1 MDIALIDDHSI
12 VREGFKRL
20 LELEQGYKVVLEASS
35 FNEAICSIDK
45 AQLDIVI
52 LDLSLPDKNGLHLIP
67 VIKSNMPKAKIIIV
81 SMYDSDPYVTDAID
95 AGANA
100 YISKNNASEEL
111 FEAIDNVVNGNS
123 FLGADIIKNI
133 RFDNNKLEQSKV
145 KQLTSREHDIFCLL
159 ATGYSIKAISSN
171 LNIMPK
177 TVHAHK
183 ANILAKL
190 EVQES
195 FELLKIALKSNSI
208 CPDKLISS

>member
-35 FNEAICSIDK
+35 FHEAVCSIEK
-45 AQLDIVI
+45 VHFDIVI

-67 VIKSNMPKAKIIIV
+67 VIKSNIPTAKIIIV
-81 SMYDSDPYVTDAID
+81 SMYDSDPYVSDAIN

-111 FEAIDNVVNGNS
+111 FEAINSVVGGNS
-123 FLGADIIKNI
+123 FLASDIIKNI
-133 RFDNNKLEQSKV
+133 RFDKNKLEHSKV
-145 KQLTSREHDIFCLL
+145 SKLTSREHDIFCLL

-195 FELLKIALKSNSI
+195 YELLKMALRSNSI
-208 CPDKLISS
+208 CPDKLVSG